1 MTSLRSMIT
10 SLTKAAMVTI
20 ARSVPGCRQL
30 SWHRWHGLPTMGW
43 LRTERV
49 LGIKASTGK
58 PYDPHLC
65 IDGECI
71 QPIGE
76 SNFKFLGMLIHVPPN
91 PAAAKISL
99 QVSLETMLKAI
110 DSSPV
115 TSHQK
120 LRLYRQGVC
129 PRLTWSLQIEE
140 FPISF
145 FEKVLQPRVT
155 RFLKKCSV
163 G

>member
-1 MTSLRSMIT
+1 MVLFLSVMATLSDTFSTRNELGVAIPHSDAHVNHLLYADDTCIT
-10 SLTKAAMVTI
+10 AQTPAACQVLLDMV
-20 ARSVPGCRQL
+20 QQ
-30 SWHRWHGLPTMGW
+30 W
-43 LRTERV
+43 LEWA
-49 LGIKASTGK
+49 GIKASTGK

-76 SNFKFLGMLIHVPPN
+76 SNFKILGMLIHVPPN

-115 TSHQK
+115 TRS
-120 LRLYRQGVC
+120 
-129 PRLTWSLQIEE
+129 
-140 FPISF
+140 
-145 FEKVLQPRVT
+145 
-155 RFLKKCSV
+155 SV
-163 G
+163 FTGKGCAHA